1 MIRLA
6 EKTISKKSASVL
18 VTSDVHRNEETK
30 HFDRAANNKNL
41 TQSMENFKLSGLQE
55 EMCKEHGR
63 KLEIICI
70 QDRMR
75 ICANCALFG
84 SHRNHD
90 IRQESDVVNEITLRT
105 EMVI

>member
-1 MIRLA
+1 
-6 EKTISKKSASVL
+6 
-18 VTSDVHRNEETK
+18 
-30 HFDRAANNKNL
+30 
-41 TQSMENFKLSGLQE
+41 MENMKVSGLQE

-63 KLEIICI
+63 RLEIICI

-84 SHRNHD
+84 SHKNHD

-105 EMVI
+105 EMVIQMYEMMEHSTENRID